1 MAKKINPSAINDQLN
16 EKQIKHQ
23 IAIIDSMTPSE
34 RRFPKTING
43 SRKKRIARGSGLE
56 VQDVNKLM
64 KQYIQMEKMMKKM
77 SGGKMKKMMRGISGM
92 NFPPGMH

>member
-1 MAKKINPSAINDQLN
+1 MANKINSPAINDQLN
-16 EKQIKHQ
+16 EKQIKRQ

-43 SRKKRIARGSGLE
+43 SRKKRIAKGSGLG

-77 SGGKMKKMMRGISGM
+77 SGGKIKKMMRGIPGM

>member
-1 MAKKINPSAINDQLN
+1 MT
-16 EKQIKHQ
+16 
-23 IAIIDSMTPSE
+23 IIDSMTPSE

>member
-1 MAKKINPSAINDQLN
+1 MANKINPSAINDQLN

-43 SRKKRIARGSGLE
+43 SRKKRIAKGSGLE

>member
-1 MAKKINPSAINDQLN
+1 MCIRDS
-16 EKQIKHQ
+16 
-23 IAIIDSMTPSE
+23 SMTPSE

>member
-1 MAKKINPSAINDQLN
+1 MLLLREGK
-16 EKQIKHQ
+16 KQIKHQ

-64 KQYIQMEKMMKKM
+64 KQYIQMKKMMKKM

>member
-1 MAKKINPSAINDQLN
+1 MANKINPSAINDQLN

>member
-1 MAKKINPSAINDQLN
+1 MANKINPSAINDQLN

-23 IAIIDSMTPSE
+23 IAIIDSMTHSE

>member
-1 MAKKINPSAINDQLN
+1 MANKINSSAINDQLN

-43 SRKKRIARGSGLE
+43 SRKKRIAKGSGLE

-77 SGGKMKKMMRGISGM
+77 SGGKMKKMMRGIPGM